1 MAVNDKKIEK
11 LIEKSAQ
18 LEKRIKEYTAEK
30 KRIDTQIKLLSYDNL
45 KAELGSHDMTTDDY
59 VQYARLIRKM
69 IDNSVSFDDID
80 SMLDRLSDNNKTEDN
95 NDEKEIF

>member
-18 LEKRIKEYTAEK
+18 LEKRIKEDMAEK

-59 VQYARLIRKM
+59 VRYAKLIRKM
-69 IDNSVSFDDID
+69 SDNCISFNDID

>member
-18 LEKRIKEYTAEK
+18 LDKRIKEDTVEK

-45 KAELGSHDMTTDDY
+45 KAELGSHDMTMDDY
-59 VQYARLIRKM
+59 VQYAKLTRKM
-69 IDNSVSFDDID
+69 SENGISFDDLNAFAD
-80 SMLDRLSDNNKTEDN
+80 GLKNKGEAVNEDRSLV
-95 NDEKEIF
+95 

>member
-18 LEKRIKEYTAEK
+18 LNKRIKEDTAEK

-45 KAELGSHDMTTDDY
+45 KAELSSHDMTTDDY

-69 IDNSVSFDDID
+69 SDNCISFNDID